1 MKPGSSLLEA
11 RLELLA
17 PLLTPAIEKLAR
29 RRLVKSE
36 NLFSGERLT
45 VKMPRHAVKLALLLV
60 EMMNPFEDFSAEEEA
75 LMRGISSKTL
85 RVRKSQ
91 DRLNLRRRMR

>member
-1 MKPGSSLLEA
+1 MDASRSLASS

-17 PLLTPAIEKLAR
+17 PLITPAIEKLAR

-36 NLFSGERLT
+36 NLFVGERLT
-45 VKMPRHAVKLALLLV
+45 VKMPRHQVKLALLLV

-91 DRLNLRRRMR
+91 GRGRLDRRFR

>member
-1 MKPGSSLLEA
+1 MTARASLPA
-11 RLELLA
+11 TRLQLLA
-17 PLLTPAIEKLAR
+17 PLITPAIEKLAR

-85 RVRKSQ
+85 RLRKSQ
-91 DRLNLRRRMR
+91 RRLQLNRRMT